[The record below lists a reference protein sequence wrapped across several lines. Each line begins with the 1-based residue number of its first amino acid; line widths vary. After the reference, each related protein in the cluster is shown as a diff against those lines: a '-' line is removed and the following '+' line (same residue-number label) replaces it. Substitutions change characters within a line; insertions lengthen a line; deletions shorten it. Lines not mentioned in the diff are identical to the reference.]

1 VSDDLG
7 RAATYAAEED
17 AFGGTEL
24 DADTSLE
31 ELVALAATVTTG
43 EWWRAC
49 AAPAVRVEAASIA
62 AHSSSARTAG
72 SAALVRLAVGQLT
85 PGTLTHELAHVLAGV
100 AAGHD
105 ERFRSAHV
113 DVVAIVAGATIA
125 DELAQAYA
133 SLGLGVGERRWPSP
147 IRVVG
152 DGFAIIP

>member
-24 DADTSLE
+24 DTEMSLE
-31 ELVALAATVTTG
+31 ALVALAATVTTG
-43 EWWRAC
+43 DWWRAC
-49 AAPAVRVEAASIA
+49 AAPAVCVEAASTA
-62 AHSSSARTAG
+62 AHSSSARAAG
-72 SAALVRLAVGQLT
+72 SAALVRLAAGQLT
-85 PGTLTHELAHVLAGV
+85 PGTLTHELAHALAGV
-100 AAGHD
+100 TAGHD

-113 DVVAIVAGATIA
+113 DVVALLAGATIA
-125 DELAQAYA
+125 DDLARAYTRA
-133 SLGLGVGERRWPSP
+133 GLGVGARRWPSP